1 MNDDPKLSFADASA
15 WARWLAANH
24 ASSKGVWLAIAKKGA
39 SHVTVTYAEALDEA
53 LAWGWIDSHKRSH
66 DESAFL
72 QRFSPRV
79 ARSPW
84 SKINRDKVAVLL
96 EAGRMEAPGL
106 AEVER
111 AKADG
116 RWDMAYDSPKN
127 ATVPEDLA
135 AALDERPQAKS
146 FFAKVDGANRYAVL
160 YRVQTAKKPETRAR
174 RIAEL
179 VAMLERG
186 ETIHPQRASRVK

>member
-1 MNDDPKLSFADASA
+1 MNDDPKLTFADASL
-15 WARWLAANH
+15 WARWLATNH
-24 ASSKGVWLAIAKKGA
+24 ASSKGVWLAIAKEGA

-53 LAWGWIDSHKRSH
+53 L
-66 DESAFL
+66 
-72 QRFSPRV
+72 V
-79 ARSPW
+79 
-84 SKINRDKVAVLL
+84 

-135 AALDERPQAKS
+135 AALAESPQAKS

-160 YRVQTAKKPETRAR
+160 YRVQTAKKPETQM
-174 RIAEL
+174 
-179 VAMLERG
+179 AMPSCGLFG
-186 ETIHPQRASRVK
+186 VSR